1 MNPYIVVGT
10 GDEVGMVEIVPNSD
24 TVARCQWAGGGP
36 YDKNPLY
43 DFILANA
50 LELHKAQFVKAKSV
64 EDVVDHSVDNFLR
77 SCAGYVVT
85 TYVMGIGDRH
95 PSNIMMQTDGHLFH
109 IDFGHFL
116 GNFKTKKIV
125 GIKFKRERSPLVF
138 TPQMLHVL
146 DPLKD
151 EYDKANASY
160 VKAFLE
166 FANSTYT
173 LLRTRSSFFTSL
185 FSLMVPAG
193 LPELKSES
201 DVDYMRS
208 NLQLNV
214 NDEIKAAA
222 ALESIINDSLKTSFK
237 QIDDLMHMMAHKQGS
252 KDGNSTLIE
261 FYKTQKAEGK
271 KAPFFYYVWEN
282 GKMHK
287 RMQQEAL
294 FANVLS
300 MGGLGHH
307 NVNKSKR
314 SKSVDSNSKKGAGR
328 SKKRSSVIS
337 STNASAEHRRSK
349 TVNFLDSLN
358 EIDATQLN
366 EEKTDLRDRSS
377 TVSIASN
384 RSSTLDLDSFATN
397 PMMSSAKV
405 IDQPNVKASKW
416 SKEADVYAEQ
426 LKEKRHSSN
435 KSRRNSKRRSSWKEK
450 HEKQVQFD

>member
-1 MNPYIVVGT
+1 
-10 GDEVGMVEIVPNSD
+10 
-24 TVARCQWAGGGP
+24 
-36 YDKNPLY
+36 
-43 DFILANA
+43 
-50 LELHKAQFVKAKSV
+50 
-64 EDVVDHSVDNFLR
+64 
-77 SCAGYVVT
+77 
-85 TYVMGIGDRH
+85 
-95 PSNIMMQTDGHLFH
+95 
-109 IDFGHFL
+109 
-116 GNFKTKKIV
+116 
-125 GIKFKRERSPLVF
+125 
-138 TPQMLHVL
+138 
-146 DPLKD
+146 
-151 EYDKANASY
+151 
-160 VKAFLE
+160 
-166 FANSTYT
+166 
-173 LLRTRSSFFTSL
+173 
-185 FSLMVPAG
+185 
-193 LPELKSES
+193 
-201 DVDYMRS
+201 MRS

-252 KDGNSTLIE
+252 KDGNNTLIE
-261 FYKTQKAEGK
+261 FYKTQKPQERRLH
-271 KAPFFYYVWEN
+271 FYYVWEN

-300 MGGLGHH
+300 MDGLGHH

-337 STNASAEHRRSK
+337 STDASVDHRRSK

-366 EEKTDLRDRSS
+366 EEKTDLKDRSS
-377 TVSIASN
+377 TMSIASN

-397 PMMSSAKV
+397 PMMMFRQSYRPAKCH
-405 IDQPNVKASKW
+405 KSKW

-426 LKEKRHSSN
+426 SKEKRHSSN